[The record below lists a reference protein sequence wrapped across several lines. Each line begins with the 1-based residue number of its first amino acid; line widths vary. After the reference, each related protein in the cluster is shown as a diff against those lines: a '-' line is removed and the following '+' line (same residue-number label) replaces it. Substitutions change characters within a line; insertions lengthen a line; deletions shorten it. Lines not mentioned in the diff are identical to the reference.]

1 MNEQNIRTIAAVA
14 AVAIFAYPFVQPL
27 FGSLWASI
35 LRPRVSDPVKQKMAD
50 IQIVLGL
57 SSRLSAGGSKE
68 GVDLCQKLI
77 DVLLKPQK

>member
-1 MNEQNIRTIAAVA
+1 MSENQIRTVAAIAAVA
-14 AVAIFAYPFVQPL
+14 VFAYPFIRPL
-27 FGSLWASI
+27 FASLWVS
-35 LRPRVSDPVKQKMAD
+35 LMSPRLADPVKQKMAD

-57 SSRLSAGGSKE
+57 SSRLSAAGSKE

>member
-1 MNEQNIRTIAAVA
+1 
-14 AVAIFAYPFVQPL
+14 
-27 FGSLWASI
+27 
-35 LRPRVSDPVKQKMAD
+35 MAD

>member
-1 MNEQNIRTIAAVA
+1 MNENQIRMIAAVA
-14 AVAIFAYPFVQPL
+14 AVAVFAYPFMQPL
-27 FGSLWASI
+27 FASLWASI
-35 LRPRVSDPVKQKMAD
+35 TSPRSSDPVKQKMAD

-57 SSRLSAGGSKE
+57 SSRFSAAGSKE